1 MEDETLCDFYFY
13 SKKYSLAQYS
23 VLKFPDKHFPS
34 FLRGK
39 LRWNLDNRGSTIWRG
54 KTEETFLFMRIIIM
68 IRDNCVSPFPILRY
82 PNSR

>member
-1 MEDETLCDFYFY
+1 MEDETLCDFYFYFY

-54 KTEETFLFMRIIIM
+54 KTEVYPRNILIYE
-68 IRDNCVSPFPILRY
+68 DNY
-82 PNSR
+82 ND